1 MKKLSI
7 LVVALMILG
16 LCSCG
21 SSSEPEQAAVES
33 SAEVIYKDE
42 YVEVTFDGVSDLP
55 LVEGMTAVN
64 LSFQNLSDQEITV
77 LPLDSSVNDSMVQ
90 FVSGT
95 PATMQGGKKLVYVM
109 SFNNETAGISD
120 YSEVK
125 TLEFSLSVNDEN
137 FNEVSRSDILNIEV
151 S

>member
-42 YVEVTFDGVSDLP
+42 YVEVTFEGVSDLP

-95 PATMQGGKKLVYVM
+95 PATMQGGKKLAYAM

-125 TLEFSLSVNDEN
+125 TLEFSLSVNDAD
-137 FNEVSRSDILNIEV
+137 FNEISRSDILSIEV

>member
-21 SSSEPEQAAVES
+21 SSSEPEQAAVEQ
-33 SAEVIYKDE
+33 SAQVIYKDE
-42 YVEVTFDGVSDLP
+42 YVEVTFEGVSDLP
-55 LVEGMTAVN
+55 MVEGMTAVN

-95 PATMQGGKKLVYVM
+95 PATMQGGKKLAYAM

-125 TLEFSLSVNDEN
+125 TLEFSLSVNDSD
-137 FNEVSRSDILNIEV
+137 FNEISRSDILSIEV
-151 S
+151 N

>member
-21 SSSEPEQAAVES
+21 SSSEPEQDAVEQ
-33 SAEVIYKDE
+33 SAQVIYKDE
-42 YVEVTFDGVSDLP
+42 YVEVTFEGVSDLP
-55 LVEGMTAVN
+55 MVEGMTAVN

-95 PATMQGGKKLVYVM
+95 PATMQGGKKLAYAM
-109 SFNNETAGISD
+109 NFNNETAGISD

-125 TLEFSLSVNDEN
+125 TLEFSLSVNDAD
-137 FNEVSRSDILNIEV
+137 FNEISRSDILSIEV

>member
-21 SSSEPEQAAVES
+21 SSSEPEQAAVEQ
-33 SAEVIYKDE
+33 SAQVIYKDE
-42 YVEVTFDGVSDLP
+42 YVEVTFEGVSDLP
-55 LVEGMTAVN
+55 MVEGMTAVN

-95 PATMQGGKKLVYVM
+95 PATMQSGKKLAYAM

-125 TLEFSLSVNDEN
+125 TLEFSLSVNDSD
-137 FNEVSRSDILNIEV
+137 FNEISRSDILSIEV

>member
-7 LVVALMILG
+7 LVVALMILS

-42 YVEVTFDGVSDLP
+42 YVEVIFEGVSDLP

-95 PATMQGGKKLVYVM
+95 PATIQGGKKLAYAM

-125 TLEFSLSVNDEN
+125 TLEFSLSVNDAD
-137 FNEVSRSDILNIEV
+137 FNEISRSDILSIEV

>member
-21 SSSEPEQAAVES
+21 SSSEPEQAAVEQ
-33 SAEVIYKDE
+33 SAQVIYKDE
-42 YVEVTFDGVSDLP
+42 YVEVTFEGVSDLP
-55 LVEGMTAVN
+55 MVEGMTAVN

-95 PATMQGGKKLVYVM
+95 PATMQGGKKLAYAM

-125 TLEFSLSVNDEN
+125 TLEFSLSVNDAD
-137 FNEVSRSDILNIEV
+137 FNEISRSDILSIEV

>member
-21 SSSEPEQAAVES
+21 SSSEPEQAAVEP

-42 YVEVTFDGVSDLP
+42 YVEVTFEGVSDLP
-55 LVEGMTAVN
+55 VVEGMTAVN

-95 PATMQGGKKLVYVM
+95 PATMQGGKKLAYAM

-125 TLEFSLSVNDEN
+125 TLEFSLSVNDAD
-137 FNEVSRSDILNIEV
+137 FNEISRSGILSIEV

>member
-7 LVVALMILG
+7 LVAALMILS

-42 YVEVTFDGVSDLP
+42 YVEVTFEGVSDLP
-55 LVEGMTAVN
+55 MVEGMTAVN

-95 PATMQGGKKLVYVM
+95 PATMKGGKKLVYVM

-125 TLEFSLSVNDEN
+125 TLEFSLSVNDAD
-137 FNEVSRSDILNIEV
+137 FNEISRSDILSIEV

>member
-7 LVVALMILG
+7 LVVALMILS

-21 SSSEPEQAAVES
+21 SSSEPDQAAVEQ
-33 SAEVIYKDE
+33 SAQVIYKDE
-42 YVEVTFDGVSDLP
+42 YVEVTFEGVSDLP
-55 LVEGMTAVN
+55 MVEGMTAVN

>member
-42 YVEVTFDGVSDLP
+42 YVEVTFEGVSDLP
-55 LVEGMTAVN
+55 LVEGMTVVN

-125 TLEFSLSVNDEN
+125 TLEFSLSVN
-137 FNEVSRSDILNIEV
+137 IEV

>member
-21 SSSEPEQAAVES
+21 SSSEPEQAAVEQ
-33 SAEVIYKDE
+33 SAQVIYKDE
-42 YVEVTFDGVSDLP
+42 YVEVTFEGVSDLP
-55 LVEGMTAVN
+55 MVEGMTAVN

-95 PATMQGGKKLVYVM
+95 PATMQGGKKLAYAM

-125 TLEFSLSVNDEN
+125 TLEFSISVNDSD
-137 FNEVSRSDILNIEV
+137 FNEISRSDILSIEV

>member
-33 SAEVIYKDE
+33 SAQVIYKDE
-42 YVEVTFDGVSDLP
+42 YVEVTFEGVSDLP
-55 LVEGMTAVN
+55 MVEDMTAVN

-95 PATMQGGKKLVYVM
+95 PATIQGGKKLAYAM

-125 TLEFSLSVNDEN
+125 TLEFSLSVNDAD
-137 FNEVSRSDILNIEV
+137 FNEISRSDILSIEV

>member
-21 SSSEPEQAAVES
+21 SSSEPEQAAVEQ
-33 SAEVIYKDE
+33 SAQVIYKDE
-42 YVEVTFDGVSDLP
+42 YVEVTFEGVSDLP
-55 LVEGMTAVN
+55 MVEGMTAVN
-64 LSFQNLSDQEITV
+64 LSFKNLSDREITV

-95 PATMQGGKKLVYVM
+95 PATMQGGKKLAYAM

-125 TLEFSLSVNDEN
+125 TLEFSLSVNDSD
-137 FNEVSRSDILNIEV
+137 FNEISRSDILSIEV

>member
-33 SAEVIYKDE
+33 SAQVIYKDE
-42 YVEVTFDGVSDLP
+42 YVEVTFEGVSDLP
-55 LVEGMTAVN
+55 MVEGMTAVN

-77 LPLDSSVNDSMVQ
+77 FPLNSSVNDSMVQ

-95 PATMQGGKKLVYVM
+95 PATMQGGKKLAYAM

-125 TLEFSLSVNDEN
+125 TLEFSLSVNDAD
-137 FNEVSRSDILNIEV
+137 FNEISRSDILSIEV

>member
-7 LVVALMILG
+7 LVVALMILS

-21 SSSEPEQAAVES
+21 SSSEPEQAAVEQ
-33 SAEVIYKDE
+33 SAQVIYKDE
-42 YVEVTFDGVSDLP
+42 YVEVTFEGVSDLP
-55 LVEGMTAVN
+55 MVEGMTAVN

-125 TLEFSLSVNDEN
+125 TLEFFLSVNDEN

>member
-42 YVEVTFDGVSDLP
+42 YVEVTFEGVSDLP

-95 PATMQGGKKLVYVM
+95 PATMQRGKKLVYVM

-125 TLEFSLSVNDEN
+125 TLEFSLSVNDAD
-137 FNEVSRSDILNIEV
+137 FNEISRSDILSIEV